1 MSFMRTRLIATLTV
15 ALLTAPF
22 LTAAAHASPLDHKC
36 ESARTEHKCED
47 GKR

>member
-1 MSFMRTRLIATLTV
+1 MPSMRTRLIAAMTA
-15 ALLTAPF
+15 ALLSAPF
-22 LTAAAHASPLDHKC
+22 LSAAAHASPLDHKC